1 MFLFFACIIGSSKT
15 QVFHL
20 SATDISELF
29 LFISFRSHL
38 EFEIFRQLQMQ
49 RQESVAFDVA
59 DHTHTAHPALE
70 PIISLNF
77 PTSKTI
83 GPGSSRLTN
92 LPNEMTFTQD
102 GANGRIPI
110 HPSSKFKH
118 DDPSSSKTN
127 PESSS
132 SSQETPHDIK
142 VIQENQAVP
151 LKPILLL
158 PPKRSQSMKIPGRQA
173 AKHHLAESL
182 RNQKQWLDLSTSEAT
197 REGKLSAKFINSLS
211 SAQKFPKVC
220 GKKDFQPM
228 TAGCE
233 KKTKGDITFKSDIPT
248 SKRFTKDVCPDAS
261 VKVRDPKG
269 CRQEQVLGFSVTAA
283 TLNASLGNISPQ
295 SSESEKGHKRTDS
308 SSGQSGHERNETAR
322 ASFKRPELPPK
333 PTFSHVIL
341 PPLEPSRPLAGWSPK
356 PRQFTFLPELIN
368 SVGAESS
375 SGSEPEATLSS
386 KRVIQGRRNLRK
398 TKSRGKGKG
407 SEVSIASPMVLAA
420 DFASSRQSGG
430 SEFGIII
437 HPVPT
442 GINPDDHTM
451 PEEYLS

>member
-1 MFLFFACIIGSSKT
+1 MGSSKT

-233 KKTKGDITFKSDIPT
+233 KKAKGDITFKSDIPT

-341 PPLEPSRPLAGWSPK
+341 PQLEPSRPLAGWSPK